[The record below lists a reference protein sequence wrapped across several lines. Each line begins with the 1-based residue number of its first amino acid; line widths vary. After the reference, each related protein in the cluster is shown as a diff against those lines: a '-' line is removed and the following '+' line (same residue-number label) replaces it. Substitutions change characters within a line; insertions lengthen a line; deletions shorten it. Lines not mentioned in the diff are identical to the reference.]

1 MGNRPVDVS
10 RIEQGA
16 SNALRTS
23 LDPARPATICKAFS
37 KHPMSKARELINAHL
52 YPVLATFSVIYFAI
66 QIAPIAQDA
75 RQRNECVKAAVEM
88 GGNPV
93 VMCGRR

>member
-1 MGNRPVDVS
+1 
-10 RIEQGA
+10 
-16 SNALRTS
+16 
-23 LDPARPATICKAFS
+23 
-37 KHPMSKARELINAHL
+37 MSKARDLINAHL

-75 RQRNECVKAAVEM
+75 RQRNECVKAAIEM